1 MTEEMEMI
9 CFQLIANSGAAKSA
23 YLEALELAKSGQ
35 KQAAQAKLGEAE
47 ECFVLAHQVHSELIQ
62 KEASGQQTPVSLLLM
77 HAEDQMASVE
87 VVQLLVRELMA
98 VHQAK

>member
-23 YLEALELAKSGQ
+23 YLEALELAKTGQ
-35 KQAAQAKLGEAE
+35 KQAAQTKLAEAE
-47 ECFVLAHQVHSELIQ
+47 DCFVLAHQVHSELIQ

-87 VVQLLVRELMA
+87 VVQLLVRELIA

>member
-35 KQAAQAKLGEAE
+35 KQAAQAKLAEAE
-47 ECFVLAHQVHSELIQ
+47 DCFVLAHQVHSELIQ

>member
-35 KQAAQAKLGEAE
+35 KQAAQAMLDEAE

>member
-9 CFQLIANSGAAKSA
+9 CFQLIAKSGAAKSA
-23 YLEALELAKSGQ
+23 YLEALELAKTGQ
-35 KQAAQAKLGEAE
+35 KQAAQAKLA
-47 ECFVLAHQVHSELIQ
+47 
-62 KEASGQQTPVSLLLM
+62 QTPVSLLLM

>member
-1 MTEEMEMI
+1 MTGEMEMI

-23 YLEALELAKSGQ
+23 YLEALELAKTGQ
-35 KQAAQAKLGEAE
+35 KEAAQAKLSEAE

>member
-23 YLEALELAKSGQ
+23 YLEALELAKTGQ
-35 KQAAQAKLGEAE
+35 KQAVQAKLDEAE

>member
-23 YLEALELAKSGQ
+23 YLEALELAKTDQ
-35 KQAAQAKLGEAE
+35 EQAALAKLDEAE

-62 KEASGQQTPVSLLLM
+62 K
-77 HAEDQMASVE
+77 
-87 VVQLLVRELMA
+87 
-98 VHQAK
+98 

>member
-23 YLEALELAKSGQ
+23 YLEALELAKTGQ
-35 KQAAQAKLGEAE
+35 EQAAQAKLAEAE
-47 ECFVLAHQVHSELIQ
+47 ECFVLAHHVHSELIQ

>member
-23 YLEALELAKSGQ
+23 YLEALELAKTGQ
-35 KQAAQAKLGEAE
+35 EEAAQAKLDEAE